1 MVGIL
6 LVTHGKFS
14 EEILKS
20 AELIVG
26 KQEKILTLGLQHGD
40 SVEMLGYK
48 VKESIETLEDG
59 DGVLVLVDLMGGSPY
74 NVVALNSGK
83 LLDIKFRCITG
94 INLPM
99 LLEAITMREIYE
111 LDDLAN
117 HCIETGL
124 TGIKELF
131 KEMKL
136 LQQSSR

>member
-40 SVEMLGYK
+40 SVEMLGDK

-74 NVVALNSGK
+74 NVVALNSSK
-83 LLDIKFRCITG
+83 LSDINFRCITG
-94 INLPM
+94 VNLPM

-131 KEMKL
+131 KEMEL

>member
-40 SVEMLGYK
+40 SVEMLGDK
-48 VKESIETLEDG
+48 VKESIKSLEDG

-74 NVVALNSGK
+74 NVVALNSSK
-83 LLDIKFRCITG
+83 LSDINFRCITG
-94 INLPM
+94 VNLPM
-99 LLEAITMREIYE
+99 LLEAITMREIYN
-111 LDDLAN
+111 LDDLTN
-117 HCIETGL
+117 YCIETGT

-131 KEMKL
+131 KEMEL
-136 LQQSSR
+136 LKASI

>member
-40 SVEMLGYK
+40 SVEILGDK

-74 NVVALNSGK
+74 NVVALNSSK
-83 LLDIKFRCITG
+83 LSDINFRCITG
-94 INLPM
+94 VNLPM

-131 KEMKL
+131 KEMEL